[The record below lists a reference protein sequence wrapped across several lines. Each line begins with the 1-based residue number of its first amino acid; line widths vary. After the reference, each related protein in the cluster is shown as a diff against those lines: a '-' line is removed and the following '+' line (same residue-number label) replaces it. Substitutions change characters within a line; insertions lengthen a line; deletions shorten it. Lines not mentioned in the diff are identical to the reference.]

1 MTGISADTEGGNREN
16 GQEVPEN
23 RGVRAQRWEPC
34 RVWGGR
40 GGEPRPERRLGR
52 HTGVTWDLCLL
63 RA

>member
-23 RGVRAQRWEPC
+23 RGVRAQRWEPL
-34 RVWGGR
+34 